1 MPIRTDDTLIG
12 LDGHCTI
19 EEAEALFEIL
29 RTIDE
34 PVFDLA
40 ATVTLHT
47 AIVQLIMASRGVV
60 RNIPN
65 DPVLAACFR
74 DRHAA

>member
-1 MPIRTDDTLIG
+1 MPIRTEDSLIA

-29 RTIDE
+29 RGIEE

-40 ATVTLHT
+40 ATNTLHT
-47 AIVQLIMASRGVV
+47 AIVQLIMASSGVV
-60 RNIPN
+60 RNIPD
-65 DPVLAACFR
+65 DPVLAACFHNR
-74 DRHAA
+74 RAA